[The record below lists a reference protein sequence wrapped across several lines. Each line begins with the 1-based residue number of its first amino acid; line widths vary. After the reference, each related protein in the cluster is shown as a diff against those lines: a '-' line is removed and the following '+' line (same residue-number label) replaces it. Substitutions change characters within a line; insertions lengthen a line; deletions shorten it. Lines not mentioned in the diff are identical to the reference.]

1 MSIADSVLDQLVK
14 ITGTEEVRNNLELAL
29 FEEDVLDS
37 LGAMELVVAL
47 GEAFQIELTPAQVD
61 RKMWATPRQIIAD
74 IENRVKP
81 GKITA
86 P

>member
-14 ITGTEEVRNNLELAL
+14 ITGTEEVRNNLDLAL

-47 GEAFQIELTPAQVD
+47 GETFQIDLTPAQVD
-61 RKMWATPRQIIAD
+61 RKMWATPRLIIAD
-74 IENRVKP
+74 IENRVQP
-81 GKITA
+81 G
-86 P
+86 